1 MRSLESEAGHL
12 VSTMRKHQP
21 QKSLATTCPAH
32 DTVSGRHFPRLNYF
46 SSVCPA
52 CKKPINDEPIVGSS
66 GGRLMPAL
74 IEKLPAEAGAKA

>member
-52 CKKPINDEPIVGSS
+52 CKKPINTMNQLLDH
-66 GGRLMPAL
+66 L
-74 IEKLPAEAGAKA
+74 AED